1 MLLGIVA
8 FALVLVIT
16 DPPGPGLDPDALA
29 YLGSAES
36 LAASGS
42 YRVPTAKWWNADSTE
57 ALAHFPP
64 GYSTALAI
72 PLRAGMSPTNAARLL
87 QAIAAFITTAT
98 LVLLVADATSAIAA
112 ILLAVALFANSAMH
126 EVHVSVLSEPMF
138 LACLALTLAAM
149 VRAPDRPLRAGIPAA
164 IGILTRY
171 AGAALVGAVV
181 LWALARKGSLAER
194 LRRAAIALAPAVVLQ
209 GAWVLRT
216 RQVAGTKEIRKF
228 ALYGNLGAT
237 LREGAATVGQW
248 LVPDP
253 AIDGEVMPHHD
264 AIALAALG
272 ALAILVLLGLW
283 HAWHP
288 RWKWGRDA
296 DAEGD
301 DSMREVRR
309 LLSAAG
315 LLLGCYAGV
324 IGLSRIVADPRI
336 PFDDRILAPALVL
349 GATIAAV
356 AIACWWRRTHVD
368 VARVAVAGALLGWLA
383 AAGTVTWMQASYV
396 LDEGSDL
403 AGKAWRNSALV
414 DWARHDGARVP
425 LYSNWPSALWFQLHR
440 PVRELPRDRDART
453 LAAFADTLRAR
464 GGMVAMYTASSPE
477 FAPLE
482 SLRKVQGL
490 RVVRR
495 VGDGVVIGVR

>member
-8 FALVLVIT
+8 FSLVLEIT
-16 DPPGPGLDPDALA
+16 EPPGPGLDPDALA
-29 YLGSAES
+29 YLGSAET
-36 LAASGS
+36 LAAHGV
-42 YRVPTAKWWNADSTE
+42 YRVPTAKWWNRDSTE

-72 PLRAGMSPTNAARLL
+72 PMRAGMTPTNAARLL

-98 LVLLVADATSAIAA
+98 LVLLVADATSVLAA

-149 VRAPDRPLRAGIPAA
+149 VRAPDRPLRAGLPAA
-164 IGILTRY
+164 VGILTRY
-171 AGAALVGAVV
+171 AGAALVGAAV
-181 LWALARKGSLAER
+181 LWALLRKGSLAER
-194 LRRAAIALAPAVVLQ
+194 VRRAAIALAPAVILQ

-216 RQVAGTKEIRKF
+216 RRVAGTREIRKF
-228 ALYGNLGAT
+228 ALYGHLETT
-237 LREGAATVGQW
+237 LREGADTIAQW

-253 AIDGEVMPHHD
+253 AIDGALMPHHD
-264 AIALAALG
+264 LIALAALT
-272 ALAILVLLGLW
+272 ALAVVVALGVW

-288 RWKWGRDA
+288 HWRWARDA

-301 DSMREVRR
+301 DRMRDARR
-309 LLSAAG
+309 LLAAAG
-315 LLLGCYAGV
+315 LLLACYVGV
-324 IGLSRIVADPRI
+324 IGVSRVVADPNI

-349 GATIAAV
+349 AATITAVGIAA
-356 AIACWWRRTHVD
+356 WWRRTRLD
-368 VARVAVAGALLGWLA
+368 IARIAVAGALLGWLA

-403 AGKAWRNSALV
+403 VGPTWRKSAV
-414 DWARHDGARVP
+414 TDWARHEGSLVP

-440 PVRELPRDRDART
+440 PVREVPRDRDART
-453 LAAFADTLRAR
+453 LAAFADSVRVR
-464 GGMVAMYTASSPE
+464 GGLVALYRVNSPE
-477 FAPLE
+477 FASMD
-482 SLRKVQGL
+482 SLVKTRRL

-495 VGDGVVIGVR
+495 LEDGVVLGAR